1 MKPKAARASSAAKA
15 SATKGCAEMMPSF
28 QDVPRPALILGFGG
42 LVPFYAISLPV
53 WLTDPLYGYVLIDS
67 LITYGAAILSF
78 LGAVHW
84 GAAMWQGE
92 LEEAREEDEEEMD
105 RAAWARYGWSVVPA
119 LIAWIATMLGPFFGL
134 LLIALGVA
142 LAYFIDVRACNAGFL
157 PEWYAKLRKWLTILV
172 LLALANASISGVV
185 GAI

>member
-1 MKPKAARASSAAKA
+1 VKPKATRASSAAKE
-15 SATKGCAEMMPSF
+15 SAAMLPTF
-28 QDVPRPALILGFGG
+28 QDVPRPALILGLGG
-42 LVPFYAISLPV
+42 LIPFYVISLPI

-119 LIAWIATMLGPFFGL
+119 LIAWIATLLGPFLGL
-134 LLIALGVA
+134 VLIALGVT
-142 LAYFIDVRACNAGFL
+142 LAYFIDVRACHAGFF

-172 LLALANASISGVV
+172 LIALANAVASGVA
-185 GAI
+185 GSF

>member
-1 MKPKAARASSAAKA
+1 ML
-15 SATKGCAEMMPSF
+15 PSF
-28 QDVPRPALILGFGG
+28 QDVPRPALILGLGG

-53 WLTDPLYGYVLIDS
+53 WLTDPLYSYVLIDS

-92 LEEAREEDEEEMD
+92 LEEAREEDDEEMD

-119 LIAWIATMLGPFFGL
+119 LIAWIGTLLGPFFGL
-134 LLIALGVA
+134 VLITLGIA
-142 LAYFIDVRACNAGFL
+142 FAYFIDVRACNAGFL
-157 PEWYAKLRKWLTILV
+157 PEWYAKLRKWLTIFTLI
-172 LLALANASISGVV
+172 ALANAGIGGAVV
-185 GAI
+185 PY